1 MTGLSCVTWT
11 FQLLNERQSTVPVI
25 TLGKEGKGRPDSFSH
40 MIRETSPK
48 MTHKASG
55 GLLAQLQWTGAE
67 QLIATTI
74 MSCEQM
80 LLEHWPRGR
89 KEDFIVIYRYKNGQI
104 ANFVRQSYFSA
115 LQTDSYECFAD
126 SIPQMALTG
135 AVPLL
140 KAVKYNVLCNYR
152 YGFSIISQQKG
163 VTQAR
168 CSVQPMHSQRPSAP

>member
-25 TLGKEGKGRPDSFSH
+25 TLEGKGRPDSFSH

-80 LLEHWPRGR
+80 LLEH
-89 KEDFIVIYRYKNGQI
+89 
-104 ANFVRQSYFSA
+104 
-115 LQTDSYECFAD
+115 
-126 SIPQMALTG
+126 
-135 AVPLL
+135 
-140 KAVKYNVLCNYR
+140 
-152 YGFSIISQQKG
+152 
-163 VTQAR
+163 
-168 CSVQPMHSQRPSAP
+168 